1 MSQTIPTL
9 AEEPYYTIRVR
20 LDDQDYT
27 LSFYYSTRRERWY
40 LTLLD
45 ADNVR
50 LCSVKLLP
58 GVELLAPY
66 RYRAGVPFGELIV
79 ICGEDGTPPKLG
91 ELGSGLRCELT
102 YFQAA
107 EMAVVRTELGLV

>member
-9 AEEPYYTIRVR
+9 ADEPYYTIRAR

-27 LSFYYSTRRERWY
+27 LSFYYSTRAARY
-40 LTLLD
+40 YVTLLD
-45 ADNVR
+45 ESNVR

-66 RYRAGVPFGELIV
+66 RYRPGMPTGELVV
-79 ICGEDGTPPKLG
+79 ICGGDGTPPEFG

-102 YFQAA
+102 YFPAA
-107 EMAVVRTELGLV
+107 ELAAATAAVNG